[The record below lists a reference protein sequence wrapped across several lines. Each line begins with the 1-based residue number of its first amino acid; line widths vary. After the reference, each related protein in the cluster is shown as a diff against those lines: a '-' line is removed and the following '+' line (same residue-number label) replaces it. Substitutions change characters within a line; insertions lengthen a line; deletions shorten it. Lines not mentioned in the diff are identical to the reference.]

1 MPVTITL
8 PDAIV
13 DAITERR
20 GSEAL
25 VDQLCDLIDHGYHYA
40 HIHYPADSPY
50 DWADDNDHHPR
61 AAHSSANQYE
71 RSTTKWDN

>member
-1 MPVTITL
+1 MPVTVTL

-25 VDQLCDLIDHGYHYA
+25 FDQLCLLIDHGYHYA

-50 DWADDNDHHPR
+50 DWAGDHDHHPR
-61 AAHSSANQYE
+61 AATSSGGHVTRNP
-71 RSTTKWDN
+71 